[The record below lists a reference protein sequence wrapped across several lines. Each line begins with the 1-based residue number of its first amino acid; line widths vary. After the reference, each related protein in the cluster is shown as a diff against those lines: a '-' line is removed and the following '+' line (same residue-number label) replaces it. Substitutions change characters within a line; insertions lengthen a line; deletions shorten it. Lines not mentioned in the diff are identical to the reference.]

1 MASPMISRKE
11 LERLAALRSD
21 DGILSV
27 YLKLDPRLAYDRGQ
41 AQAKFKGAL
50 RRFERATEDEA
61 LRSVAEREKDRV
73 LSFLEQLSPSGRG
86 LAVFSSQPAD
96 VWEVVS
102 LDVMVPTF
110 VTADTTTNTSLLMQ
124 VLDEFPRFVVS
135 VVQRDHAAIYTSE
148 QRLDGEEA
156 AIESEVPGRHDQ
168 GGWAQARFQR
178 HIEHHVERH
187 LKKVV
192 DEIETL
198 FYERPFNR
206 LVVGGA
212 EEAVN
217 ELLDMLPEPVSRRV
231 VGTFPVDI
239 KHQTER
245 EVLDAARRVIVEDE
259 RRSEERLIGELVDAA
274 ESGGKGAVGLEATI
288 AAAREG
294 RVHVL
299 AIAEGATSEGWACQ
313 RCDYF
318 AREEFERCPL
328 CSGEPEP
335 IPDVIERAAEAAY
348 LSGAKVNVVFG
359 EAREWLL
366 ARGGLGALLRY

>member
-245 EVLDAARRVIVEDE
+245 EVLDAARRVILEDE